1 MVLKKRLA
9 SKDPTLERTFRG
21 HRDGVTS
28 CAFNPSMQQ
37 MASGSKDG
45 CVMLWNFKPSLRSYR
60 FVGHKDEVT
69 SVSFHPNGG
78 CFASG
83 SKDSTIRFWL
93 TSMEGKSSLVKAH
106 SSSVTDVSFS
116 RTGSML
122 VSASVDKTVKLW
134 NFPSQ
139 KFRATLSGHK
149 NWVNSARFSSDGRL
163 VASTSD
169 DKSVRVWDV
178 ETQSTLH
185 KFYDHDAAPQCAVF
199 HPDGTV
205 LASCAGDRTIK
216 LYDARSNMLIQ
227 HYGDAHDGTVNSIA
241 FHPSGDY
248 LISTGDDSSLKIWDL
263 REGMLFYT
271 LHGHEGPTRSA
282 EFSPA
287 GDYFS
292 SASDD
297 EQIMV
302 WKTNFTPDVCRAH
315 KDLRQ
320 AATAQQPTSKKSVYD
335 RKPARGAVTRSAR
348 PRSAPLAVGGPR
360 SAAAPML
367 GPAGATP
374 AAKPRPGR
382 AATTSHTLAPLD
394 SDLAQEL
401 LAPPD
406 QPGSGGVLK
415 QERHVTFNEDLDV
428 GVFDDEGV
436 HKVTR
441 QGAGFSGG
449 GGGTPARPKTA
460 HGRSFQPGQVQA
472 TTYDYDDLMAKYDEL
487 SGRGVL
493 HGGAGEGAST
503 SEPVSPPGVHSGD
516 AYDEVMVLVDS
527 NSDVAE
533 PSGGLKAYGVYPDSR
548 KAVVPAAAPRARYG
562 RENDGLMEQ
571 QEKLALS
578 VSHIVGQLEVL
589 TKTMSLMEERL
600 TMNEDRVSNSL
611 PRA

>member
-1 MVLKKRLA
+1 MVLKKRLG

-28 CAFNPSMQQ
+28 SAFNPNMQQ

-45 CVMLWNFKPSLRSYR
+45 CVMLWNFKPALRSYR

-69 SVSFHPNGG
+69 SVSFHPGGG

-83 SKDSTIRFWL
+83 SRDATIRFWL

-106 SSSVTDVSFS
+106 SSTVTDVSFS
-116 RTGSML
+116 KSGSML

-134 NFPSQ
+134 SFPAQ
-139 KFRATLSGHK
+139 KFKATLSGHK

-163 VASTSD
+163 VASSSD
-169 DKSVRVWDV
+169 DKSVRLWDV

-185 KFYDHDAAPQCAVF
+185 KFYDHDGATTGAVF

-205 LASCAGDRTIK
+205 LASCGADRTIK
-216 LYDARSNMLIQ
+216 LYDARSNILIQ
-227 HYGDAHDGTVNSIA
+227 HYGDAHEGTINSIA

-248 LISTGDDSSLKIWDL
+248 LISTGDDATLKIWDL

-282 EFSPA
+282 QFSPA

-320 AATAQQPTSKKSVYD
+320 AATAQQPTSKASVYD
-335 RKPARGAVTRSAR
+335 RKPARGAATRSAR
-348 PRSAPLAVGGPR
+348 PRTAPTAGPR
-360 SAAAPML
+360 SAAVL

-374 AAKPRPGR
+374 APARKRPGQ

-394 SDLAQEL
+394 RNLALEL
-401 LAPPD
+401 ASSAET
-406 QPGSGGVLK
+406 GHGGVLK

-436 HKVTR
+436 KVTR
-441 QGAGFSGG
+441 QEAGTSGDAR
-449 GGGTPARPKTA
+449 PARPKTA
-460 HGRSFQPGQVQA
+460 HGRAFQPGQVQT

-487 SGRGVL
+487 AGRGRA
-493 HGGAGEGAST
+493 GGRDAAGSAST
-503 SEPVSPPGVHSGD
+503 SEAEGSPHSPGD

-527 NSDVAE
+527 NAEVAE

-548 KAVVPAAAPRARYG
+548 RELVPAYGRAPRDLAPYG
-562 RENDGLMEQ
+562 RENDTLLAQ
-571 QEKLALS
+571 QEKIALS

-589 TKTMSLMEERL
+589 TKTMTLMEERL
-600 TMNEDRVSNSL
+600 TMNEDRVSQSL
-611 PRA
+611 SR